1 LIFKPSDILRE
12 FIDRIDPVEG
22 ISEVKSRSFE
32 LDEMIWLGQI
42 YLWGSLVFLDISRP
56 ILEEGH
62 FFPAYKEAF
71 NEEFILSS
79 DQFFPEKSRRPV
91 CFSPLT
97 LLVLMVSFRRYILLR
112 GGMSG

>member
-1 LIFKPSDILRE
+1 ME

-42 YLWGSLVFLDISRP
+42 YLWGSLGFIDMSRP
-56 ILEEGH
+56 ILVERH

-71 NEEFILSS
+71 NEDFILSR

-91 CFSPLT
+91 FFLPLPSWF
-97 LLVLMVSFRRYILLR
+97 L
-112 GGMSG
+112 